1 MLHSFDAVTVQILS
15 EGNPLKFYHD
25 PDENP
30 NNPSPSSR
38 QYYVEA
44 VTDATFKVRIVLS
57 NKFPLYRLRDDDAV
71 RLSINYDGQQLWW
84 YTDLSTSHLI
94 QCWSKGQS
102 TEHTFARLSRY
113 CDHSQRW
120 TSGETTFGAL
130 HTSRLFVLSL
140 GRAYLT
146 EYAGDTAAS
155 VAEVKDLGKIRV
167 TVRRVH
173 RMKRASPLHTPK
185 DRLHKPLSEVSEK
198 TLKGRAIANTVR
210 YYISALAPYSMLV

>member
-1 MLHSFDAVTVQILS
+1 MLHSFDAVTVQVIS
-15 EGNPLKFYHD
+15 EGNPLKFYDD
-25 PDENP
+25 PDEDP
-30 NNPSPSSR
+30 NNPSPNTR

-44 VTDATFKVRIVLS
+44 ITDATFKVRIVLS

-84 YTDLSTSHLI
+84 YTDLSTSHLL

-130 HTSRLFVLSL
+130 HTSPLFGHLSL
-140 GRAYLT
+140 GRA
-146 EYAGDTAAS
+146 
-155 VAEVKDLGKIRV
+155 
-167 TVRRVH
+167 
-173 RMKRASPLHTPK
+173 
-185 DRLHKPLSEVSEK
+185 
-198 TLKGRAIANTVR
+198 
-210 YYISALAPYSMLV
+210 